1 MEVRGQ
7 RHTKPFPCLKLSRA
21 WRGRPREQRAV
32 AMVNSGRTLRS
43 EGGGVRMDAGWGL
56 TRGGRKSSMSI
67 KGSVPASPRGVSIDK
82 MTGCYWSSAPDLRRV
97 PPEGAFM
104 GITTRANTNIL
115 AFPRKRNGNRVRVE
129 DLRKMR
135 ARFYNQ

>member
-1 MEVRGQ
+1 MLEAKPCVERQTPRTAGSRHGKLGAHSKVRRWWGGVGCWVGVDSRGQ
-7 RHTKPFPCLKLSRA
+7 EVVK
-21 WRGRPREQRAV
+21 
-32 AMVNSGRTLRS
+32 
-43 EGGGVRMDAGWGL
+43 
-56 TRGGRKSSMSI
+56 SI

-115 AFPRKRNGNRVRVE
+115 AFPRKKNGNGVRVE
-129 DLRKMR
+129 DLRKTR